1 MRIIQK
7 TNPSLSTMRALGKR
21 KLLSPSTIS
30 TISTQPPPIKRR
42 KVSISEP
49 ILTIIIGPHE
59 ERIYFYQP
67 QKMVNHSRYIRTK
80 LMASLMKE
88 LRDPYTLCVPDV
100 SPADWD
106 LMMKYVECSEGLN
119 LEDANRLRSWYD
131 RYGFE
136 EGVKLCD
143 QKIAFEEGVKLCDR
157 TISEKIIDN

>member
-1 MRIIQK
+1 MRIIHK
-7 TNPSLSTMRALGKR
+7 KSPSLSTTRALRKR
-21 KLLSPSTIS
+21 KMLPSS
-30 TISTQPPPIKRR
+30 TISTQPPPTKRR
-42 KVSISEP
+42 KVSESEP
-49 ILTIIIGPHE
+49 MLTIIIGLE
-59 ERIYFYQP
+59 ELRKYFYQP
-67 QKMVNHSRYIRTK
+67 QKMVNHSRYIRIK
-80 LMASLMKE
+80 LLTSLMQGQQH
-88 LRDPYTLCVPDV
+88 PYTLCVPDV